1 MKKSVIAIG
10 NFDGV
15 HLGHQDVL
23 RHARML
29 ADKHGYDFCALTFS
43 PHPRQVF
50 QPNIAPFRLSPDAV
64 KADLFETLI
73 KPDRFEVLDFTTDFQ
88 HQSAEAFIDSI
99 LIDRLNAAIVI
110 VGRDFHFGYKR
121 SGNLQTLVDRPEFET
136 VSADLI
142 EIGGEIVSSTR
153 IRAHFKLAEIEQAN
167 ALLGWEWYIQST
179 VVHGDK
185 RGRELGYPTA
195 NMHFGETLV
204 PAHGIYAVKVQIE
217 GDDTWHHGAA
227 NIGIRP
233 MFETAMPM
241 VETFIFDFDDDLY
254 DKVLKIKPVQKIRD
268 EMKFDNLDDL
278 KSQMAK
284 DCEIARKILQS
295 R

>member
-1 MKKSVIAIG
+1 MKKSVVAIG

-29 ADKHGYDFCALTFS
+29 ADKGGYEFCALTFS

-64 KADLFETLI
+64 KQDLFNALV
-73 KPDRFEVLDFTTDFQ
+73 KPDRYEVLDFTTDFQ
-88 HQSAEAFIDSI
+88 HQSASAFIDSI
-99 LIDRLNAAIVI
+99 LIERLNAAIVI

-121 SGNLQTLVDRPEFET
+121 SGNLQTLLDRPEFKT

-142 EIGGEIVSSTR
+142 EIGGAVVSSTR
-153 IRAHFKLAEIEQAN
+153 VRAHLKAAEIEQAN
-167 ALLGWEWYIQST
+167 ALMGWEWYIQSE

-204 PAHGIYAVKVQIE
+204 PAHGIYAVKIQIE
-217 GDDTWHHGAA
+217 GSNEWLHGAA

-233 MFETAMPM
+233 MFELREGR
-241 VETFIFDFDDDLY
+241 VEAHLLDFPERDLY
-254 DKVLKIKPVQKIRD
+254 GKTLRLRPAARLRSEAKFSSLKALIAQMD
-268 EMKFDNLDDL
+268 E
-278 KSQMAK
+278 
-284 DCEIARKILQS
+284 DCMQAREILS
-295 R
+295 